1 MRLLILREN
10 YSDHSVVDR
19 VVCCSANSFSF
30 KGCSRGKYWTFPIPC
45 LALQSAIPGVLG
57 ILVTNFPHGKTGAW
71 REGF

>member
-19 VVCCSANSFSF
+19 VTGLQPNISSF

-45 LALQSAIPGVLG
+45 HALQSALRGVLG
-57 ILVTNFPHGKTGAW
+57 ILVTNFPHGKTGA
-71 REGF
+71 